1 MNARELP
8 AHPNLEQYEQQAIA
22 FLNAYNT
29 GDSNS
34 LELIR
39 DLHSLEHTPT
49 HEELRRWTSQR
60 LLRLKESEDQSESFT
75 LDDAR
80 ALIADAHC
88 FENWNAF
95 ERYIAEINT
104 PGSSISQFESAVDAV
119 VSGDVIKL
127 RQLLNENPQL
137 IRARSL
143 REHGA
148 TLLHYVSANGVE
160 DFRQKTPSNAV
171 EVADV
176 LLAKGAEVDADLGYA
191 IGPAARYPERIGST
205 TLGLIATSIHPAHA
219 GVQIELMETL
229 LRAGASIDGI
239 RHGWS
244 FVRGCLGNGR
254 PEAAHFLA
262 EQGAKLDLEEAAGV
276 GRLDL
281 VQRSFN
287 EDGTLRPPATQ
298 EQFEAGLMW
307 ASEFGHNSVVEFL
320 LDKGLPVWTEVG
332 GMTALHWAMVGGRL
346 ETARLLIDRNA
357 PLEAENSYGGTAL
370 GCLIWAVRYSDPVYR
385 WPDRE
390 TDWLAI
396 VKLLI
401 DSGAKVYESDSDF
414 PTGNEL
420 VDAVLRA
427 HGMKLS

>member
-1 MNARELP
+1 MNANELP
-8 AHPNLEQYEQQAIA
+8 THPNLDQYEQQAIT

-39 DLHSLEHTPT
+39 DLHSLERTPT
-49 HEELRRWTSQR
+49 QEELRLWTSQR
-60 LLRLKESEDQSESFT
+60 LRRLKGAEDQSESFT
-75 LDDAR
+75 IDDAR

-88 FENWNAF
+88 FEDWNAF
-95 ERYIAEINT
+95 ERYIDEINT
-104 PGSSISQFESAVDAV
+104 PGSSISTFESAVDAV
-119 VSGDVIKL
+119 VSGDLIKL

-137 IRARSL
+137 IRARST
-143 REHGA
+143 RAHGA

-160 DFRQKTPSNAV
+160 DFRQKTPENAV
-171 EVADV
+171 EVAE
-176 LLAKGAEVDADLGYA
+176 LLLDAGAEVDADLGYG
-191 IGPAARYPERIGST
+191 IGPAARNRERIGST
-205 TLGLIATSIHPAHA
+205 TLGLTATSIHPAHA

-262 EQGAKLDLEEAAGV
+262 RRGAKLDLEEAAGV

-281 VQRSFN
+281 VHSFFN
-287 EDGTLRPPATQ
+287 EDGSLRPPATH
-298 EQFEAGLMW
+298 EQCEAGLMW
-307 ASEFGHNSVVEFL
+307 ASEFGHNQVVEFM
-320 LDKGLPVWTEVG
+320 LDKGVPVETEVG

-346 ETARLLIDRNA
+346 ETAKLLIQRNA

-420 VDAVLRA
+420 VDAVLQA
-427 HGMKLS
+427 HGMKSN